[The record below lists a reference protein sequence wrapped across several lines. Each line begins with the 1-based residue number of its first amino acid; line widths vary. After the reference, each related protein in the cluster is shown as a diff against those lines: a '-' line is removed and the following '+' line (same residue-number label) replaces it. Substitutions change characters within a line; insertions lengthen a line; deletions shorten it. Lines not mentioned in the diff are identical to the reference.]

1 MASRALRSRLGGLRA
16 RLTLLLAAIL
26 AAALALA
33 FAATYSGTGD
43 QVRHQIDQ
51 DLREDVD
58 AFSAQGVPRGGA
70 SPAELERRARAYV
83 NNQPSFGPLAR
94 LFLVSI
100 PGRGVVTNEPTLIGV
115 AGRLDEVEPPPRSR
129 EEGRQGLA
137 LRRAR
142 PGFTTVQVD
151 EVGGLRLLVAPV
163 RRDGREIAR
172 VGVGEAL
179 GAVQRAQ
186 AGVARAFAL
195 TGIITLALA
204 MLAVYLVASRASR
217 PLRRMARTAALIDA
231 GELSHRMDEPGPPTE
246 VHVLAEAFD
255 RALDRLTDAFSRQ
268 RDFVADASHEL
279 RTPLTVIRGQLE
291 VLARRADP
299 GREEVRRVEG
309 VVRTEVLRM
318 ERLVEDLLL
327 LARADQGELLRL
339 EALELERFLPELF
352 DGLTLTA
359 ERRWELGEVPLGV
372 LHADPDRLAQVLRNL
387 ARNAVEH
394 TGPGGLVRLQANVR
408 GERLELSIEDDG
420 PGIPPEQREL
430 VFDRFH
436 RMDVSRARAAGGT
449 GLGLAIARAIVEA
462 HGGRISAG
470 ASPAGG
476 ARLAV
481 ELPGF
486 VPSAAVAPRAPA
498 IRAAARE

>member
-1 MASRALRSRLGGLRA
+1 VGRRPRRPRLGGLRT

-26 AAALALA
+26 AAALGLA
-33 FAATYSGTGD
+33 FAATYRGTGA
-43 QVRHQIDQ
+43 QVRGRIDQ

-58 AFSAQGVPRGGA
+58 AFSAEGVPHGD
-70 SPAELERRARAYV
+70 PAAAEVELRVRAYV
-83 NNQPSFGPLAR
+83 GDQPSFGPLAR
-94 LFLVSI
+94 LFVVGV
-100 PGRGVVTNEPTLIGV
+100 PGGGVVTNEPALVGV
-115 AGRLDEVEPPPRSR
+115 TRPDEAESPGRKTK
-129 EEGRQGLA
+129 EGRQA
-137 LRRAR
+137 IELRRAR
-142 PGFTTVQVD
+142 PGFSTVQVD

-163 RRDGREIAR
+163 RRGGREVAR

-195 TGIITLALA
+195 TGLITLALA
-204 MLAVYLVASRASR
+204 IGAVYLVASWASR
-217 PLRRMARTAALIDA
+217 PLRRMARTATLIDG
-231 GELSHRMDEPGPPTE
+231 GELSHRMNEPGPPTE
-246 VHVLAEAFD
+246 VHVLADAFD
-255 RALDRLTDAFSRQ
+255 RALDRLTDAFARQ

-291 VLARRADP
+291 VLARREDA
-299 GREEVRRVEG
+299 GWEEVRRVEG

-327 LARADQGELLRL
+327 LARADQGSLLRP
-339 EALELERFLPELF
+339 EALETKEFLTELF

-359 ERRWELGEVPLGV
+359 ERRWELGPVPSGV
-372 LHADPDRLAQVLRNL
+372 LRADPDRLAQVLRNL

-394 TGPGGLVRLQANVR
+394 TGPDGLVRLGASTHE
-408 GERLELSIEDDG
+408 GRLELTVDDDG
-420 PGIPPEQREL
+420 PGIPPKQREM

-436 RMDVSRARAAGGT
+436 RTDASRARAIGGT

-462 HGGRISAG
+462 HGGRIAVE

-476 ARLAV
+476 ARLTV

-486 VPSAAVAPRAPA
+486 AVSAPAPASPPVAHPSAR
-498 IRAAARE
+498 R